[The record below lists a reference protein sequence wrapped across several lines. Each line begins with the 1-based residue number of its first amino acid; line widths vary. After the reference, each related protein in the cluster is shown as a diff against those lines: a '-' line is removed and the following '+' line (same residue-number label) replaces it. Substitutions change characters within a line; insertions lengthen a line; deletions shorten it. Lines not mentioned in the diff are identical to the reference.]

1 MTQFMLS
8 NIPQSLL
15 HSPYHCRAKVYKMQ
29 FKKEVKFGD
38 MSPPA
43 ITKEPDKS
51 GESSLCYVY
60 IHKYC
65 SSLLAVTESGLI

>member
-1 MTQFMLS
+1 MLS
-8 NIPQSLL
+8 NIPPSLL
-15 HSPYHCRAKVYKMQ
+15 HSPYLCRAKVYKMQ

-43 ITKEPDKS
+43 TTKEPDKS
-51 GESSLCYVY
+51 GESSCVTYMY

-65 SSLLAVTESGLI
+65 SSLLAVTGSGLI